1 MKTENEEN
9 LEKVRKEGVR
19 MRGQGEGG
27 RKEGKEIRKEEG
39 WRMSIFHLFLSF
51 SSFFCKNSLFF
62 LSLLPSFILNFS
74 LHFLFPSSLTSLSSP
89 CVSYISVFLS
99 FLTSSFPP
107 VLSTL
112 IISSPP
118 PSSSTFPLFISYFS
132 SVFTLSFLSLLPH
145 ILPCVSLHFLSFL
158 PSFLPLLFLMLPLF
172 LSSFPSSLCLP
183 PLLLATLPLVLFFSS
198 SPSFLS
204 FLPVLS
210 SCFLHISVF
219 PSFLPPPPL
228 PRHISQEGFVLS
240 VRPPLLVFPFISQNL
255 NMVGV

>member
-1 MKTENEEN
+1 
-9 LEKVRKEGVR
+9 
-19 MRGQGEGG
+19 
-27 RKEGKEIRKEEG
+27 
-39 WRMSIFHLFLSF
+39 MSIFHLFLSF
-51 SSFFCKNSLFF
+51 SSFFCKTLFSFFPYFRLSSSTF
-62 LSLLPSFILNFS
+62 LYISSFLPHLPPFLLLVFPIFLCLPF
-74 LHFLFPSSLTSLSSP
+74 LPYFLFSSCPFYSRS
-89 CVSYISVFLS
+89 
-99 FLTSSFPP
+99 
-107 VLSTL
+107 
-112 IISSPP
+112 ISSPP
-118 PSSSTFPLFISYFS
+118 PSSSTFSLFISYFS

-145 ILPCVSLHFLSFL
+145 TLLCVSLHFLSFL
-158 PSFLPLLFLMLPLF
+158 PSLLPLLFLMLPLF

-183 PLLLATLPLVLFFSS
+183 PLLLATLPLVLFFSL

-204 FLPVLS
+204 LLPVLS

>member
-1 MKTENEEN
+1 
-9 LEKVRKEGVR
+9 
-19 MRGQGEGG
+19 
-27 RKEGKEIRKEEG
+27 
-39 WRMSIFHLFLSF
+39 MSIFHLFLSF
-51 SSFFCKNSLFF
+51 SSFFCKTLFSFFPYFRLSSSTFLYISSFLPHLPPFLLLVFPIFLCLPFLPYF
-62 LSLLPSFILNFS
+62 LS
-74 LHFLFPSSLTSLSSP
+74 SSCPFYSRS
-89 CVSYISVFLS
+89 
-99 FLTSSFPP
+99 
-107 VLSTL
+107 
-112 IISSPP
+112 ISSPP
-118 PSSSTFPLFISYFS
+118 PSSSTFSLFISYFS